1 MKLYVEKR
9 LKKMNI
15 TRNPE
20 IPTEIQLGVTEI
32 EFQNEELNQAMWDEL
47 LTPMEQKIENETTLE
62 DIRNSEQIQAI
73 KQGYK
78 KLGKDPSRF
87 RPSSDALWRR
97 VVKGKGLYQIN
108 ALVDLNNY
116 LSLKYKMPYGSY
128 DLNNVSGDIILTKGG
143 QGQTYKG
150 IGKDAIN
157 IENMLV
163 LADDNGPFGSPT
175 SDSTKAMIQDD
186 TSHAIIVAYLF
197 GMTTDQIGTLLADTK
212 IQAEKYLNKVSV
224 TQQYVV

>member
-1 MKLYVEKR
+1 
-9 LKKMNI
+9 MNI
-15 TRNPE
+15 TRDPE

-32 EFQNEELNQAMWDEL
+32 EFQNEELNQTMWDEL
-47 LTPMEQKIENETTLE
+47 LTPMEQQIENETTLE
-62 DIRNSEQIQAI
+62 DIRNSEQIQAT

-128 DLNNVSGDIILTKGG
+128 DLNNISGDITLTKGG
-143 QGQTYKG
+143 EGQTYKG

-175 SDSTKAMIQDD
+175 SDSTKAMIQDN

-212 IQAEKYLNKVSV
+212 IQTEKYLNKVSV
-224 TQQYVV
+224 NQQYVV